1 MAGSIKQETKVDA
14 STAFGKSIILT
25 PAEIAK
31 VISSKRLIASLARIP
46 QHLHLLHEALNLS
59 LDYHSIT
66 ARTNT
71 YSHNR
76 HRQQSQHI
84 RYKLRSDTIKQ

>member
-25 PAEIAK
+25 PDEIAK
-31 VISSKRLIASLARIP
+31 AISSKHLIAPLARIP

-59 LDYHSIT
+59 LDYHSIM
-66 ARTNT
+66 ARMNT
-71 YSHNR
+71 YFYNR
-76 HRQQSQHI
+76 YRQ
-84 RYKLRSDTIKQ
+84 